1 MNIFKRIK
9 GWFDAMFKKKAKEEF
24 EIKQVNTTTM
34 DELIDFCARI
44 YSGTPD
50 WVNAEDNI
58 RTINFAKTI
67 CSEVARLA
75 TLAIGIQ
82 IEGGARGAWLQ
93 KVIDDTTY
101 FQLRHWVE
109 YGSAYGTVILKP
121 SGDKISM
128 YTPDDFIV
136 VDNDNEQITGAV
148 FIDHAVDNGKYYT
161 RLEYHRFE
169 GDLYRVTNK
178 CYVGNDKDDTGNS
191 VAIEATPWAGL
202 MPEAAIEG
210 LESPLFAVLRMP
222 EANNVEVDSPL
233 GLPVFHAACAELRDL
248 DIAYSR
254 NAEEIMDSARTV
266 LVDSDVMMPGGQPA
280 YTVNGFERRREE
292 LKLPRYVKAVFGN
305 GQDELYHEI
314 NPTLNTAVRIQGI
327 DNLLSQIGFKCGFS
341 NGYFVLDQKTGMVT
355 ATQVESDDRRTIQL
369 IKDIRDK
376 LENCLDDLLY
386 ALNAFAD
393 LYGLAPAGTY
403 EATYDFGDITYNR
416 EEDRQRWWQYV
427 QNNYVPAH
435 VYFEKFEGMTEEEA
449 RAMVEEATPKEP
461 ALFSEE

>member
-1 MNIFKRIK
+1 MSIFTRIK
-9 GWFDAMFKKKAKEEF
+9 GWFEAMFKKKAKEEF
-24 EIKQVNTTTM
+24 EIKQVNTSTM

-44 YSGTPD
+44 YSGNPD
-50 WVNAEDNI
+50 WVNVEDNI

-93 KVIDDTTY
+93 QIIDNTTY
-101 FQLRHWVE
+101 YQLRHWVE
-109 YGSAYGTVILKP
+109 YGSAYGTIILKP
-121 SGDKISM
+121 SGEKISL
-128 YTPDDFIV
+128 YTPNDFIV

-148 FIDHAVDNGKYYT
+148 FIDHATENGRYYT

-169 GDLYRVTNK
+169 GDIYRVTNR
-178 CYVGNDKDDTGNS
+178 CYVGDNDNDTGSS

-210 LESPLFAVLRMP
+210 LTSPLFAVLRMP

-266 LVDSDVMMPGGQPA
+266 LIDSDVMMPGGQA
-280 YTVNGFERRREE
+280 TARSLDRRREDM
-292 LKLPRYVKAVFGN
+292 KLPRYVKAVYGN
-305 GQDELYHEI
+305 GTDEVYHEI
-314 NPTLNTAVRIQGI
+314 NPSLNTDVRITGI
-327 DNLLSQIGFKCGFS
+327 NNLLSQVGFKCGFS
-341 NGYFVLDQKTGMVT
+341 NGYFVLDEKTGMVT

-369 IKDIRDK
+369 IKDVRDK
-376 LENCLDDLLY
+376 LEKCLDDLLY

-393 LYGLAPAGTY
+393 LYRLAPAGSY
-403 EATYDFGDITYNR
+403 EVTYDFGDITYDR
-416 EEDRQRWWQYV
+416 EEDRMRWWQYV
-427 QNNYVPAH
+427 QANKVPAWL
-435 VYFEKFEGMTEEEA
+435 YFVKFEGMTEEDA
-449 RAMVEEATPKEP
+449 KAMVEEASPSEP
-461 ALFSEE
+461 SLFGEE

>member
-24 EIKQVNTTTM
+24 KIKQVNTSTM

-44 YSGTPD
+44 YSGNPD
-50 WVNAEDNI
+50 WVNVEDNI

-93 KVIDDTTY
+93 QIIDDTTY

-121 SGDKISM
+121 SGEKISL
-128 YTPDDFIV
+128 YTPSDFIV

-148 FIDHAVDNGKYYT
+148 FIDHATENGRYYT

-169 GDLYRVTNK
+169 GDIYRVTNR
-178 CYVGNDKDDTGNS
+178 CYVGNDDNDTGSS

-210 LESPLFAVLRMP
+210 LTSPLFAVLRMP
-222 EANNVEVDSPL
+222 EANNVEVYSPL

-266 LVDSDVMMPGGQPA
+266 LIDSDVMMPGGQPA
-280 YTVNGFERRREE
+280 YTSKGFERRREE
-292 LKLPRYVKAVFGN
+292 MKLPKYVKAVFGN

-369 IKDIRDK
+369 IKDVRDK
-376 LENCLDDLLY
+376 LESCLDDLLY

-435 VYFEKFEGMTEEEA
+435 VYFEKFEGMTEEDA
-449 RAMVEEATPKEP
+449 RAMVEEAKPKEP
-461 ALFSEE
+461 ALFGEE